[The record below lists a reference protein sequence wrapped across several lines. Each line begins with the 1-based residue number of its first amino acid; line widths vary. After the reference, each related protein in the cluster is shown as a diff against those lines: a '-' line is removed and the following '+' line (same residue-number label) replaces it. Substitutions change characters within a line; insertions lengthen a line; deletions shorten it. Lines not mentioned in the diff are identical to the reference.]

1 MQKAKGMGGVECI
14 GMKRTGMAGR
24 IDMAPAVAQ
33 HEKEE
38 EEEKEVGS
46 GQLVLAPE
54 RLRGVSYC

>member
-1 MQKAKGMGGVECI
+1 
-14 GMKRTGMAGR
+14 MAGR

-38 EEEKEVGS
+38 GKEEGS